1 MSRFTNRSSRS
12 GFFHVI
18 TRGVNKQKIFY
29 DRKDYQRFLNYITE
43 LKSVWKV
50 QIAAYCLMS
59 NHVHLLMRE
68 DPGSDSISAFMH
80 DLCMSY
86 AMYINRKYDRSGH
99 LFQGRFISRAIE
111 TDQYLLI
118 CTRYI
123 HKNPSEANISA
134 IDSYPWSSYLAY
146 KKQNRW
152 GDVASHSEQETLGAT
167 NDTICDTASIAK
179 LFTSFDDFA
188 EFHDKQNLPSE
199 AALECFENN
208 GVMSDERA
216 KEVICYLIK
225 SQDPGTIQAL
235 KPGKRKDIIKKLK
248 AIGINPSQITRL
260 TGLSRFVISHNEW
273 MRQ

>member
-1 MSRFTNRSSRS
+1 M
-12 GFFHVI
+12 
-18 TRGVNKQKIFY
+18 
-29 DRKDYQRFLNYITE
+29 
-43 LKSVWKV
+43 
-50 QIAAYCLMS
+50 
-59 NHVHLLMRE
+59 
-68 DPGSDSISAFMH
+68 
-80 DLCMSY
+80 
-86 AMYINRKYDRSGH
+86 
-99 LFQGRFISRAIE
+99 
-111 TDQYLLI
+111 
-118 CTRYI
+118 
-123 HKNPSEANISA
+123 
-134 IDSYPWSSYLAY
+134 
-146 KKQNRW
+146 
-152 GDVASHSEQETLGAT
+152 GAT